1 MPILILSQVNPE
13 RSYRQ
18 PQHVLDERR
27 LRVAKG
33 DLIASLFL
41 AVFTTGFFGLLYN
54 INPESGWPIL
64 TTIGLLSFLVM
75 AYILQNQRKNQRKW
89 EKRPI
94 TFPNP
99 EGGGILGVYVERPWY
114 GELAELGRRYKR
126 KKRTSQ
132 EKKR

>member
-1 MPILILSQVNPE
+1 
-13 RSYRQ
+13 
-18 PQHVLDERR
+18 

-41 AVFTTGFFGLLYN
+41 AVFVTGFFSLLYN
-54 INPESGWPIL
+54 INPASGWPIL
-64 TTIGLLSFLVM
+64 TTIGLLSFLVTG
-75 AYILQNQRKNQRKW
+75 YILQNQRKNQRKW

-114 GELAELGRRYKR
+114 SELAELGRRYKR
-126 KKRTSQ
+126 KNRKSQ
-132 EKKR
+132 DKSR

>member
-1 MPILILSQVNPE
+1 M
-13 RSYRQ
+13 
-18 PQHVLDERR
+18 
-27 LRVAKG
+27 RVAKG

-41 AVFTTGFFGLLYN
+41 AVFASGFFGLVYN
-54 INPESGWPIL
+54 INPENGWPIL
-64 TTIGLLSFLVM
+64 TAIGLLSFLIM

-114 GELAELGRRYKR
+114 SELAELGRRYKR
-126 KKRTSQ
+126 KKRMSQ
-132 EKKR
+132 DKSR

>member
-1 MPILILSQVNPE
+1 
-13 RSYRQ
+13 
-18 PQHVLDERR
+18 

-41 AVFTTGFFGLLYN
+41 AVFVIGFFGLLYN
-54 INPESGWPIL
+54 IRVESGWPIL

-89 EKRPI
+89 EKRPV

-99 EGGGILGVYVERPWY
+99 EGGGIVGLYMERPWY
-114 GELAELGRRYKR
+114 SELAELGRRYKR
-126 KKRTSQ
+126 KKPKSQ
-132 EKKR
+132 EKRR

>member
-1 MPILILSQVNPE
+1 
-13 RSYRQ
+13 
-18 PQHVLDERR
+18 LDEGR

-41 AVFTTGFFGLLYN
+41 AVFTSGFFGLVYN
-54 INPESGWPIL
+54 VSLESGWPIL

-99 EGGGILGVYVERPWY
+99 EGGGILGLYTERPWHS
-114 GELAELGRRYKR
+114 ELAELGRRYKR
-126 KKRTSQ
+126 KKRKSQ
-132 EKKR
+132 EKSR

>member
-1 MPILILSQVNPE
+1 LE
-13 RSYRQ
+13 
-18 PQHVLDERR
+18 EGC

-41 AVFTTGFFGLLYN
+41 AVFATGFFSLLYN

-99 EGGGILGVYVERPWY
+99 EGGGILGLYTERPWY
-114 GELAELGRRYKR
+114 SELAELGRRYRRKR
-126 KKRTSQ
+126 NKSQ

>member
-75 AYILQNQRKNQRKW
+75 SYILQNQRKNQRKW

>member
-1 MPILILSQVNPE
+1 M
-13 RSYRQ
+13 
-18 PQHVLDERR
+18 DERR

-41 AVFTTGFFGLLYN
+41 AVFTTGFFGLVYN

-64 TTIGLLSFLVM
+64 TTIGLFSFMIM
-75 AYILQNQRKNQRKW
+75 AYVLQNQRKNQRKW

-114 GELAELGRRYKR
+114 SELAELGRRYKR
-126 KKRTSQ
+126 KTRKSQ

>member
-1 MPILILSQVNPE
+1 
-13 RSYRQ
+13 
-18 PQHVLDERR
+18 VLDEGR

-41 AVFTTGFFGLLYN
+41 AVFVTGFFGLLYN
-54 INPESGWPIL
+54 INPASGWPIL

-114 GELAELGRRYKR
+114 SELAELGRRYKG
-126 KKRTSQ
+126 KKRKSQ
-132 EKKR
+132 DKSR

>member
-1 MPILILSQVNPE
+1 M
-13 RSYRQ
+13 
-18 PQHVLDERR
+18 
-27 LRVAKG
+27 VAKG

-41 AVFTTGFFGLLYN
+41 AVFTTGLLGILYN

-99 EGGGILGVYVERPWY
+99 EGETVQEEEAQVSRKGGANQLKIAPCCH
-114 GELAELGRRYKR
+114 
-126 KKRTSQ
+126 
-132 EKKR
+132 

>member
-1 MPILILSQVNPE
+1 M
-13 RSYRQ
+13 
-18 PQHVLDERR
+18 
-27 LRVAKG
+27 RVAKG

-41 AVFTTGFFGLLYN
+41 AAFTTGFFGLLYN
-54 INPESGWPIL
+54 INVESGWPIL
-64 TTIGLLSFLVM
+64 TTIGLLSSLVM

-114 GELAELGRRYKR
+114 SELAELGRRYK
-126 KKRTSQ
+126 KKPDKSK

>member
-1 MPILILSQVNPE
+1 
-13 RSYRQ
+13 
-18 PQHVLDERR
+18 
-27 LRVAKG
+27 LRVAIG

-41 AVFTTGFFGLLYN
+41 AVFATGFFGLVYN
-54 INPESGWPIL
+54 INPQSGWPIL

-114 GELAELGRRYKR
+114 SELAELGRRYKR
-126 KKRTSQ
+126 KTRNSQ
-132 EKKR
+132 EKRR